1 MSAHG
6 AFALLQKIGRALML
20 PVSVLPVAGL
30 LLGLGSAKL
39 GLLPASVS
47 SVLAQA
53 GGAIFSALPLLFAI
67 AVALGLA
74 GNDGAAAVAAVVGY
88 VVLAA
93 TLGAGAALRGLPT
106 TPVLGFPSVETG
118 VFGGILVGLLA
129 AALFRRFSG
138 TRLPPWLGFFGGRR
152 LVPILT
158 GLAATLLGV
167 ALAFLWPPV
176 QRAIHALSDA
186 AAYERPA
193 VAGFVYGVVER
204 LLLPFGLHH
213 IWNVPF
219 FFEIGSFVDAT
230 GKVVRGD
237 ITRFFAGD
245 PAAGLLSGGFL
256 FKMWGLPAAALAIW
270 RCARPESRA
279 RVGGI
284 MVSAAATSFLTGITE
299 PVEFSFLFL
308 APALYAVHALLA
320 GLSFVVAN
328 LAGMK
333 VGFTFSHGFFDL
345 VLYWPMDTRPWLVL
359 LLGPVWGLVYYGVFR
374 AAILRFD
381 LKTPGREE
389 AEPAGAPLPLAV
401 RAAGPEGPGLAQRL
415 VAAFGG
421 ARNIESL
428 DACITRIRV
437 TVRDV
442 GRADEKA
449 LRELGAAGVLVV
461 GNAVQAVFGTRSDNL
476 KSAMADVLAGVSAP
490 DGAPAR
496 RAPSGPRATPEA
508 RVLALSLLPALGG
521 AGNVRK
527 AEGCARTRVRVVLG
541 DPALLDEAALVAAG
555 VAGVLRAA
563 GGVAHLV
570 VGEEAEAVAVAL
582 REVLEPPA
590 TEPGSREA
598 VASSAPR

>member
-1 MSAHG
+1 VIARG
-6 AFALLQKIGRALML
+6 AFAVLQKIGRALML

-39 GLLPASVS
+39 GLFPDAVS

-53 GGAIFSALPLLFAI
+53 GGAIFTALPLVFAI

-74 GNDGAAAVAAVVGY
+74 ENDGAAAVAAVVGY
-88 VVLAA
+88 VVLVA
-93 TLGAGAALRGLPT
+93 TLGAGAILRGIPT

-118 VFGGILVGLLA
+118 VFGGILVGMLA
-129 AALFRRFSG
+129 AALFGRFSNVQ
-138 TRLPPWLGFFGGRR
+138 LPAWLGFFGGKR

-158 GLAATLLGV
+158 GVAATFLGV
-167 ALAFLWPPV
+167 ALAFVWPPV
-176 QRAIHALSDA
+176 QRSIHALSDA
-186 AAYERPA
+186 AAYGRPA
-193 VAGFVYGVVER
+193 VSGFVYGVVER

-219 FFEIGSFVDAT
+219 FFEIGSFVDAA
-230 GKVVRGD
+230 GKTVRGD

-245 PAAGLLSGGFL
+245 PSAGLLSGGFL

-270 RCARPESRA
+270 RCAKPENRA

-284 MVSAAATSFLTGITE
+284 MISAAATSFLTGITE
-299 PVEFSFLFL
+299 PIEFSFLFL
-308 APALYAVHALLA
+308 APVLYAIHALLA

-345 VLYWPMDTRPWLVL
+345 LLYWPMDTRPWLVL
-359 LLGPVWGLVYYGVFR
+359 VLGPLWGLVYFGVFR

-381 LKTPGREE
+381 LRTPGRED
-389 AEPAGAPLPLAV
+389 APAAAAPLAV
-401 RAAGPEGPGLAQRL
+401 RAAGPGGSGLAERL

-449 LRELGAAGVLVV
+449 LRDLGAAGVVVV

-476 KSAMADVLAGVSAP
+476 KSAMADVLAGTAAP
-490 DGAPAR
+490 APAGAR
-496 RAPSGPRATPEA
+496 RAPSGPQATPEA
-508 RVLALSLLPALGG
+508 RSLAASLLPALGG
-521 AGNVRK
+521 ASNVRK
-527 AEGCARTRVRVVLG
+527 AEPCARTRVRVVLD
-541 DPALLDEAALVAAG
+541 DPALLDEPALAAAG
-555 VAGVLRAA
+555 VAGVLRAP

-570 VGEEAEAVAVAL
+570 LGEAAEAVAAAL
-582 REVLEPPA
+582 RDALAGAGE
-590 TEPGSREA
+590 
-598 VASSAPR
+598 

>member
-1 MSAHG
+1 MSARG

-30 LLGLGSAKL
+30 LLGLGSARL
-39 GLLPASVS
+39 GLFPEAVA

-53 GGAIFSALPLLFAI
+53 GGAIFTCLPLVFAI

-74 GNDGAAAVAAVVGY
+74 ENDGAAAVAAVVGY
-88 VVLAA
+88 VVLVA

-106 TPVLGFPSVETG
+106 TPVLGFASVETG

-129 AALFRRFSG
+129 SALFNRFS
-138 TRLPPWLGFFGGRR
+138 RVELPPWLGFFGGKR

-158 GLAATLLGV
+158 GLAATFLGV

-176 QRAIHALSDA
+176 QGAIHALSDQV
-186 AAYERPA
+186 AYGRPA

-219 FFEIGSFVDAT
+219 FFEIGSFVDAA
-230 GKVVRGD
+230 GKTVRGD

-245 PAAGLLSGGFL
+245 QSAGLLSGGFL

-299 PVEFSFLFL
+299 PIEFSFLFL
-308 APALYAVHALLA
+308 APALYALHALLA

-333 VGFTFSHGFFDL
+333 VGFTFSHGLFDL
-345 VLYWPMDTRPWLVL
+345 VLYWPMDTRPWLVP
-359 LLGPVWGLVYYGVFR
+359 LLGPLWGLVYFGVFR

-381 LKTPGREE
+381 LKTPGRED
-389 AEPAGAPLPLAV
+389 AAPAPAPLAV
-401 RAAGPEGPGLAQRL
+401 RAAGAEGPGLAEQL
-415 VAAFGG
+415 VAAFVVQ
-421 ARNIESL
+421 L
-428 DACITRIRV
+428 PRIMEAQRV
-437 TVRDV
+437 QFR
-442 GRADEKA
+442 
-449 LRELGAAGVLVV
+449 
-461 GNAVQAVFGTRSDNL
+461 
-476 KSAMADVLAGVSAP
+476 
-490 DGAPAR
+490 
-496 RAPSGPRATPEA
+496 
-508 RVLALSLLPALGG
+508 
-521 AGNVRK
+521 
-527 AEGCARTRVRVVLG
+527 
-541 DPALLDEAALVAAG
+541 
-555 VAGVLRAA
+555 
-563 GGVAHLV
+563 
-570 VGEEAEAVAVAL
+570 
-582 REVLEPPA
+582 
-590 TEPGSREA
+590 
-598 VASSAPR
+598 

>member
-1 MSAHG
+1 MSGLG
-6 AFALLQKIGRALML
+6 AFALLQKIGRSLML

-39 GLLPASVS
+39 GLFPDAVAR
-47 SVLAQA
+47 VLAQA
-53 GGAIFSALPLLFAI
+53 GGAIFTALPLVFAI

-74 GNDGAAAVAAVVGY
+74 ENDGAAAVAAVVGY
-88 VVLAA
+88 VVLVA

-118 VFGGILVGLLA
+118 VFGGILVGLVA
-129 AALFRRFSG
+129 AALFRRFSNAQ
-138 TRLPPWLGFFGGRR
+138 LPAWLGFFGGRR

-176 QRAIHALSDA
+176 QRAIQVLSDA

-219 FFEIGSFVDAT
+219 FFEIGSFVDPA
-230 GKVVRGD
+230 GKVVHGD

-270 RCARPESRA
+270 RCARPENRA

-299 PVEFSFLFL
+299 PIEFSFLFL
-308 APALYAVHALLA
+308 APLLYAIHALLA

-328 LAGMK
+328 LAGLK
-333 VGFTFSHGFFDL
+333 AGFTFSHGFFDL

-359 LLGPVWGLVYYGVFR
+359 LLGPLWGLVYFGVFR

-389 AEPAGAPLPLAV
+389 APAAQVPLAV
-401 RAAGPEGPGLAQRL
+401 RAAGPDGKGLAERL

-421 ARNIESL
+421 PRNIESL

-442 GRADEKA
+442 GRTDEKA
-449 LRELGAAGVLVV
+449 LRDLGAAGVVVV

-476 KSAMADVLAGVSAP
+476 KSAMADVLAGAP
-490 DGAPAR
+490 AAAPAAAR
-496 RAPSGPRATPEA
+496 RAPSGPQATPETRA
-508 RVLALSLLPALGG
+508 LAAPILSALGG
-521 AGNVRK
+521 PSNVRK
-527 AEGCARTRVRVVLG
+527 AEPCARTRVRVVLG
-541 DPALLDEAALVAAG
+541 DPALLDEPALVAAG
-555 VAGVLRAA
+555 VAGVLRAS

-570 VGEEAEAVAVAL
+570 LGEEAEAVAAAMKDAL
-582 REVLEPPA
+582 ERGNGA
-590 TEPGSREA
+590 A
-598 VASSAPR
+598 